1 LCALS
6 PFALLSADEKHAAK
20 KKAALAAING
30 DGHH

>member
-1 LCALS
+1 MCS
-6 PFALLSADEKHAAK
+6 PRLLFSSADEKHAAK